1 MEDFLNKENLIDFV
15 GKIGDEENTD
25 VYLVGGYIR
34 NEILNLKTED
44 IDFLVMGDGVRFAK
58 ITAERLKIMNP
69 LEFGEFGTAVL
80 WYKDLKIEFAGARK
94 EIYAPDSRKPK
105 VMEGTIVEDIKRRDF
120 TINTLVRK
128 INFRSKGD
136 IIDLF
141 GGIQDINKKLIRT
154 PIDPNLSFRDD
165 PLRMLRAIR
174 FAAQFGFR
182 IEKSTYTAMKNMKE
196 RINIVSKERIT
207 NELMKML
214 SLKRPSLGFKLL
226 GYSGFLKI
234 ILPELDSL
242 SGIENQNGYLHKDV
256 FLHTLKVVDNVA
268 QKSDSLNLRFTAL
281 MHDIAKPLT
290 KRFLPESGWTFYGHD
305 ELGSKMVKDI
315 VKRMKLPSSI
325 GDYAQ
330 KLIRMHLRPISLS
343 EENVTDSAIRRFV
356 VEAGDYLEDLMTLCK
371 ADITSG
377 NPQRAAVHLEN
388 FNRVVKKI
396 EEVKE
401 KDKLREFKSPVN
413 GLEIMKVCNIKPGR
427 KVGILKK
434 KIEDAILDGIIPNDH
449 DKAFEYL
456 LKIKESILAE

>member
-1 MEDFLNKENLIDFV
+1 MEDFLNKENFIDFV
-15 GKIGDEENTD
+15 GKIGDEKNTD

-34 NEILNLKTED
+34 NELLNIKTED
-44 IDFLVMGDGVRFAK
+44 IDFLVIGDGLKFAK

-69 LEFGEFGTAVL
+69 LEFSEFGTAVL
-80 WYKDLKIEFAGARK
+80 WYKNLKIEFASARR

-105 VMEGTIVEDIKRRDF
+105 VMEGTIVEDLKRRDF
-120 TINTLVRK
+120 TINTLARK

-141 GGIQDINKKLIRT
+141 GGIEDINKKLIKT
-154 PIDPNLSFRDD
+154 PIDPKLSFSDD

-182 IEKSTYTAMKNMKE
+182 IEKSTYNAIKNMKE
-196 RINIVSKERIT
+196 RISIVSKERISS
-207 NELMKML
+207 ELMKIL

-226 GYSGFLKI
+226 KYCRFLEI

-242 SGIENQNGYLHKDV
+242 SGVENQNGYLHKDV

-268 QKSDSLNLRFTAL
+268 EKSDSLNLRFTAL

-290 KRFLPESGWTFYGHD
+290 KRFFPESGWTFYGHD
-305 ELGSKMVKDI
+305 ELGSKKVKEV
-315 VKRMKLPSSI
+315 VKRMRLPLSI

-343 EENVTDSAIRRFV
+343 EENVTDSAIRRFI
-356 VEAGDYLEDLMTLCK
+356 VEAGDDIDDLMVLCR

-377 NPQRAAVHLEN
+377 NPQRAAIHLEN
-388 FNRVVKKI
+388 FNRVTKKI
-396 EEVKE
+396 GEVKE
-401 KDKLREFKSPVN
+401 KDKLREFKSPVDGN
-413 GLEIMKVCNIKPGR
+413 EIMKVCNIKPGR

-456 LKIKESILAE
+456 IKIKDTILSE